1 MNWTNFVAYLML
13 LALIV
18 GCNNPTKQVEIE
30 PARVTKYLIEAE
42 ELLPITGND
51 TIALLDLQ
59 RPEDFQKGHIRS
71 SINIWRSALNN
82 PSFKYDG
89 MIPDRDFLE
98 EILHSKGVPENAFMV
113 LYDNRGSCEATRLWW
128 ILKHYGYERM
138 AILNGGIQGWMK
150 LDSLTTMT
158 INRERSDFKLPSNV
172 EAATSINMLL
182 EDLSMMINNNEPYI
196 LDTRSKDEFEG
207 LSLKQGAKW
216 AGHLPESK
224 HIDWMEA
231 VDQETFRFKKTS
243 ELQKI
248 YKEVL
253 ENEQLVVTYC
263 HSGVRS
269 THTYFVLTELL
280 GRKNVKNYDGSWV
293 EWTHHFQPEL
303 VN

>member
-1 MNWTNFVAYLML
+1 MKWNNIVTYLML
-13 LALIV
+13 LVLMV
-18 GCNNPTKQVEIE
+18 GCNNPPEKEREPTK
-30 PARVTKYLIEAE
+30 VTKYLIEAE
-42 ELLPITGND
+42 ELLPIVTDD
-51 TIALLDLQ
+51 TLVVLDLQ
-59 RPEDFQKGHIRS
+59 RPEDFQKGHIKN
-71 SINIWRSALNN
+71 SINIWRSELNN

-89 MIPDRDFLE
+89 MIPERDFLE
-98 EILHSKGVPENAFMV
+98 EKLRSKGVLANAFIV

-128 ILKHYGYERM
+128 VLKHYGYERM
-138 AILNGGIQGWMK
+138 AILNGGTQGWMK
-150 LDSLTTMT
+150 LDTLTTE
-158 INRERSDFKLPSNV
+158 IVNRKRSDFELTSNV
-172 EAATSINMLL
+172 GAETSLNMLIA
-182 EDLSMMINNNEPYI
+182 DLSMIINNNEPFM

-216 AGHLPESK
+216 AGRIPESK

-231 VDQETFRFKKTS
+231 VDQETFRFKEAS

-248 YKEVL
+248 YKEVIN
-253 ENEQLVVTYC
+253 NEQLVVTYC

-269 THTYFVLTELL
+269 THTFFVLTELL